1 MQSASHTVGAQQM
14 VAVIIIIQYS
24 ILGGYSRL
32 WRCVNTLVTIQPL
45 MMPQGLPPGSLT
57 NYHPLHT
64 CALVYLHKHV
74 NTLTDSLD
82 KYLLSTYYGSGTTG
96 CEDKKRHDRSFQ
108 SSWRA
113 REVNR
118 QLPHGA
124 RTEISQVTVGSQRRT
139 IHSEF
144 STQASLLYG
153 SLPSLSPWLQP
164 DLIKPYVLSH

>member
-1 MQSASHTVGAQQM
+1 M
-14 VAVIIIIQYS
+14 Y
-24 ILGGYSRL
+24 
-32 WRCVNTLVTIQPL
+32 
-45 MMPQGLPPGSLT
+45 
-57 NYHPLHT
+57 
-64 CALVYLHKHV
+64 V

-82 KYLLSTYYGSGTTG
+82 KYLLSTYYGPGTTG
-96 CEDKKRHDRSFQ
+96 SEDKKGHDKSFQ

-118 QLPHGA
+118 QLPRGA

-153 SLPSLSPWLQP
+153 SLPSLSHWRQP